1 MRLAW
6 KLSLALMPVVLGVLA
21 SSAYVRLQRELVL
34 FQEDTRRDQRIIATT
49 LARAAETLWA
59 RQGPEAALDVIRDA
73 DAARSG
79 MSIRWVSLEPSPDA
93 TKKPTLTGSRLA
105 GLTEH
110 EPLQVLLEV
119 PPQHT
124 WDDPEESLVT
134 YALAMS
140 AGERLGAV
148 EVAESLAPASVYLG
162 QTRRNTIVLT
172 VILALACILVIGSV
186 GHFLITRPV
195 KLLIERAHEIGQGL
209 AIRPLALRQRDELG
223 ELAGAL
229 DQAAKSLSD
238 ATQLAKS
245 EEAARLAA
253 QEQLRHAERLATA
266 GKLASALAH
275 EIGTPLN
282 VASGH
287 AQLIAQKRVDVEQ
300 AVESAAIIKGQCDR
314 IAKLVRQLL
323 DFATRR
329 PPNLASANLTDI
341 TRVTVELLGHLAKR
355 RDVTLVFEAVEDGI
369 AVVDTFQTQQ
379 ALTNVVMNAIQASA
393 AQQRVTVTLTKQK
406 RSDHSHPECKQEYV
420 VVSVRD
426 DGPGIAAS
434 DIEHIFEP
442 FFTTKASGE
451 GTGLGLSITRDI
463 IREHGGFI
471 AVSSEAGSGTRFDL
485 CWPAGVAA
493 A

>member
-34 FQEDTRRDQRIIATT
+34 FQEDTRRDQRVIATT
-49 LARAAETLWA
+49 LARAAETLWM
-59 RQGPEAALDVIRDA
+59 RQGAEAALDVIRDA

-79 MSIRWVSLEPSPDA
+79 MRIRWVSLEPSPDPGL
-93 TKKPTLTGSRLA
+93 KPTLARSSLV
-105 GLTEH
+105 GLTPDV
-110 EPLQVLLEV
+110 PLQVKLGV
-119 PPQHT
+119 APQHA

-134 YALAMS
+134 YAVAIS
-140 AGERLGAV
+140 AGRRLGAV
-148 EVAESLAPASVYLG
+148 EVAESLAPASVYLE
-162 QTRRNTIVLT
+162 QTIRNTILLT
-172 VILALACILVIGSV
+172 VILGLACILVIGSV

-195 KLLIERAHEIGQGL
+195 TLLIQRAHEMGQGR
-209 AIRPLALRQRDELG
+209 ATRPLGLKQRDELG
-223 ELAGAL
+223 QLAGAL
-229 DQAAKSLSD
+229 DQAAESLSD
-238 ATQLAKS
+238 ATELAKS
-245 EEAARLAA
+245 EEAARLTA

-266 GKLASALAH
+266 GQLASALAH

-287 AQLIAQKRVDVEQ
+287 AQLIAQKRVGVDQ

-329 PPNLASANLTDI
+329 PPNLTSVNLTDV

-355 RDVTLVFEAVEDGI
+355 RDVTLVFEATEDGT

-379 ALTNVVMNAIQASA
+379 ALTNVVMNAIQASS
-393 AQQRVTVTLTKQK
+393 AQQQVTVVLNKQK
-406 RSDHSHPECKQEYV
+406 RSDHEHPSCSQEYV
-420 VVSVRD
+420 VVSVSD
-426 DGPGIAAS
+426 QGPGIPPA
-434 DIEHIFEP
+434 DIERIFEP
-442 FFTTKASGE
+442 FFTTKPSGE

-471 AVSSEAGSGTRFDL
+471 AVTSEACGGTRFEL
-485 CWPAGVAA
+485 CWPAGKAA
-493 A
+493 S